1 MAAEGELQV
10 SIVSL
15 TTVMSVLITDA
26 HWLHVVSVKTGVHRH
41 DMMDVLENPAPSTV
55 IVMAVSTGPKLG
67 DSVCHAAEK
76 VNSKGMS

>member
-10 SIVSL
+10 SLVSL
-15 TTVMSVLITDA
+15 TTVMGVLITDP
-26 HWLHVVSVKTGVHRH
+26 SVKTGVHRH
-41 DMMDVLENPAPSTV
+41 DRMDVLENPAPSTV